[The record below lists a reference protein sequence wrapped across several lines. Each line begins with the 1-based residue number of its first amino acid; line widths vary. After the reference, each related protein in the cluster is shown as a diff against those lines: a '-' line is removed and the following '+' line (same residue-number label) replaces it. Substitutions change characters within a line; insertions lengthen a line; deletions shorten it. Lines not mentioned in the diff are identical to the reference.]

1 MKKILIS
8 LAIIAVVAVVAFG
21 ATRAY
26 FSDTE
31 TSSGNTFTAGTL
43 DLNLNSDAAFTVTA
57 SNLFAETT
65 MAPGVSV
72 GPKTLYFRNNGTIAG
87 KVKLNTSYVNADG
100 TPNAVD
106 VSDDDYAKNLLVVS
120 GVTDTIAVQGY
131 WAQHIITTN
140 YSGNAGNAVT
150 DGAVYDMG
158 SGVYVPTVYGL
169 KGITLYFDDGVTPF
183 IWNAGI
189 THDVALTLQL
199 SPAADN
205 NYQSDGV
212 AVTLTAT
219 MAQWE
224 DASF

>member
-72 GPKTLYFRNNGTIAG
+72 GPKTLYFRNNGSIAG
-87 KVKLNTSYVNADG
+87 KVKLNTSYTNADG
-100 TPNAVD
+100 TPNVVD
-106 VSDDDYAKNLLVVS
+106 VVDDNYARNLLVVS

-169 KGITLYFDDGVTPF
+169 KGITLYFDDGVTTF

>member
-72 GPKTLYFRNNGTIAG
+72 GPKTLYFRNNGSIAG
-87 KVKLNTSYVNADG
+87 KVKLNTSYTNADG
-100 TPNAVD
+100 TPNVVD
-106 VSDDDYAKNLLVVS
+106 VVDDNYARQMLVIS
-120 GVTDTIAVQGY
+120 GVTDGIAVQGY
-131 WAQHIITTN
+131 WAQHIITAN
-140 YSGNAGNAVT
+140 YSSSASLAL
-150 DGAVYDMG
+150 ADMAIYEIS

-169 KGITLYFDDGVTPF
+169 KGITLYFDDGTTPF

-189 THDVALTLQL
+189 THNVALTLQL
-199 SPAADN
+199 SPAAN
-205 NYQSDGV
+205 NDYQSDGI

-224 DASF
+224 DTSF